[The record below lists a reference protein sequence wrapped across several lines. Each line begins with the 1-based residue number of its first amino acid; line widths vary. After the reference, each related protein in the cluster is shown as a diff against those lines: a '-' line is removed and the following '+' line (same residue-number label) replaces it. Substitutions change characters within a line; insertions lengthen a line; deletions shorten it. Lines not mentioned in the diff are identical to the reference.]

1 MFVLDDMLL
10 MAALGAGGGALFNKK
25 DPLKGALIGGTL
37 GGVGGAVM
45 PGLLGGGAAAGGA
58 TAGIAPGATAATEA
72 GLLGAETGI
81 NSMGYLAPEMSGI
94 AAEQAAAPVANMSTQ
109 AGMFDKMNYQSGG
122 LLGRT
127 TDTMNKLQKPLGV
140 AATATTLAKNMMP
153 QDQPMQPSPIA
164 PPTASPNLSQLAGQS
179 DQLAQQRQQQDYE
192 QRKRRQDMIRR
203 MGGYA

>member
-25 DPLKGALIGGTL
+25 DPLKGALIGAGL
-37 GGVGGAVM
+37 GAGGAAL

-109 AGMFDKMNYQSGG
+109 AGMFDKLNYQTGG
-122 LLGRT
+122 LLGQG
-127 TDTMNKLQKPLGV
+127 TDAYSKYSKPVG
-140 AATATTLAKNMMP
+140 AAMKGASMA
-153 QDQPMQPSPIA
+153 QDMAGQNQPLPPPPPIV
-164 PPTASPNLSQLAGQS
+164 PPTASPALSQIASGNYQNM
-179 DQLAQQRQQQDYE
+179 LAQQE
-192 QRKRRQDMIRR
+192 QERKRREMHRMRIKR
-203 MGGYA
+203 MGGY